1 VDVRA
6 SGADAGP
13 ACLTCELV
21 RRRDRGQAP
30 AWDNMLRTPYWDIVH
45 AYDTSLEGWLV
56 LVARR
61 HVTALA
67 ELTADEAAALG
78 LLLARVS
85 RALHETLSCAKTY
98 AAQFA
103 EHPDHP
109 HVHVHLVARPVDHPA
124 HLRGPRVF
132 GALGVEPA
140 AVVPEDRRNDL
151 TARLQIA
158 LAAAPR

>member
-1 VDVRA
+1 MTPDD
-6 SGADAGP
+6 DAG
-13 ACLTCELV
+13 CRTCALV
-21 RRRDRGQAP
+21 RRRDAGDAPPWDNILRTP
-30 AWDNMLRTPYWDIVH
+30 AWDVVH

-78 LLLARVS
+78 LLMVCVS
-85 RALHETLSCAKTY
+85 RALHETLGCAKTY

-140 AVVPEDRRNDL
+140 AVVPEDRRDDL
-151 TARLQIA
+151 AARLQIA
-158 LAAAPR
+158 LSAAPR